1 MQTQVEKS
9 LLELVGVLL
18 QADTD
23 GLLSKGLLGGGHRDD
38 YARALRRAIAGLG
51 ANAALK
57 LREQFGVEVPFDLLD
72 SKEPAAQVAH
82 SETLATDQ
90 VDTLALRLVLDVTYT
105 PNGVA
110 PAELSERLQAMCE
123 HAIGE
128 GMLTGATMAEVDQRS
143 LKIIPK
149 PVVPAE
155 ADLVA
160 FMQQRIESGNLDA
173 QDIPLRLVRYG
184 LMESHDFASEMH
196 ERMELAKEES

>member
-1 MQTQVEKS
+1 
-9 LLELVGVLL
+9 
-18 QADTD
+18 
-23 GLLSKGLLGGGHRDD
+23 
-38 YARALRRAIAGLG
+38 
-51 ANAALK
+51 
-57 LREQFGVEVPFDLLD
+57 
-72 SKEPAAQVAH
+72 
-82 SETLATDQ
+82 
-90 VDTLALRLVLDVTYT
+90 
-105 PNGVA
+105 
-110 PAELSERLQAMCE
+110 
-123 HAIGE
+123 
-128 GMLTGATMAEVDQRS
+128 MAEVDQRS